1 MLDWAWNEISNLMLT
16 AEIEM
21 ILADFCQTAL
31 CRSYLNSGRFI
42 CVGMTTDF
50 ILCNSS
56 HHMLLMQPS
65 ILSNVSHCI
74 VSVIKFQS
82 QFRLLARLQVAF
94 VTLPLGEGLTPPQVL
109 SHSPGDWAYVQK
121 LDSMTYRL
129 PSHFRGSICVKFHL
143 QSPQIPKQVPSS
155 HAVKIH
161 SHTIRVI
168 VAASLTVLYSSIW
181 RKSLK

>member
-31 CRSYLNSGRFI
+31 CRSHLNSGRFI

-56 HHMLLMQPS
+56 HHMLLMRPS

-74 VSVIKFQS
+74 ISVIKFQS

-94 VTLPLGEGLTPPQVL
+94 VTLPVGEGLTPPRF
-109 SHSPGDWAYVQK
+109 SHTPEETEHMFRSWTAW
-121 LDSMTYRL
+121 LTDSHHTSEGQSVWSFISNPHRFL
-129 PSHFRGSICVKFHL
+129 NK
-143 QSPQIPKQVPSS
+143 SPQAMLLKSTHTPSE
-155 HAVKIH
+155 
-161 SHTIRVI
+161 
-168 VAASLTVLYSSIW
+168 W
-181 RKSLK
+181 

>member
-1 MLDWAWNEISNLMLT
+1 MLT

-56 HHMLLMQPS
+56 HHMLLMRPS

-74 VSVIKFQS
+74 ISVIKFQS

-94 VTLPLGEGLTPPQVL
+94 VTLPVGEGLTPPGSL
-109 SHSPGDWAYVQK
+109 TLPR
-121 LDSMTYRL
+121 RL
-129 PSHFRGSICVKFHL
+129 SICSEAGQHDL
-143 QSPQIPKQVPSS
+143 QTPITLQRVNLCEVSSP
-155 HAVKIH
+155 IH
-161 SHTIRVI
+161 TDS
-168 VAASLTVLYSSIW
+168 
-181 RKSLK
+181 